1 MTMQR
6 LPTAVRQPAVS
17 LGKPIRRLTEAPKK
31 SSAPN
36 KWYIVRMVAELKS
49 ELELTDRSITL
60 LSALLSFY
68 PKAELE
74 RDGRA
79 GDVSLIVFPSNK
91 QLSLRAHGMAEKTMR
106 RHLQRLLEVGLIA
119 RRDSPNGKRYAQR
132 SLSDDQEMAQA
143 YGFDLSPLLSRVGMF
158 TQMLDEQRANKFKWK
173 MLKEKISIQRREVG
187 EALSAVKDSV
197 LHNLFAELLQPIRT
211 VKSLAELKALSD
223 GLSALL
229 VQFQPEQLTA
239 NEDQTDRHLCDSNT
253 EIIFESDQSVEKE
266 NNQIPMRHGFVD
278 LELVLKTCPDIKI
291 YFPQI
296 RDWEDFVKAAATVR
310 TMLGISDA
318 PWHEAV
324 AVMSPERASVA
335 LAFILQR
342 GEYSSEATRGANSSI
357 VRIRGKPAIRSA
369 GAYLRKLT
377 QEARAG
383 ELDLAHVLASHNRY
397 PSPEYHHKLAG

>member
-6 LPTAVRQPAVS
+6 LPTGARQPAA
-17 LGKPIRRLTEAPKK
+17 LLARPLTHLTEAQKK

-36 KWYIVRMVAELKS
+36 KWHVVRMVAELKS
-49 ELELTDRSITL
+49 ELELTDRSIAL

-74 RDGRA
+74 RDSRA

-132 SLSDDQEMAQA
+132 SLSDDQKMAQA

-187 EALSAVKDSV
+187 EALVAVKDSD
-197 LHNLFAELLQPIRT
+197 LHNRFAELLQPIRS
-211 VKSLAELKALSD
+211 VKSLAEMKVLSD

-229 VQFQPEQLTA
+229 IQIQPQQLTA
-239 NEDQTDRHLCDSNT
+239 NEDQTDRHLCDSKT
-253 EIIFESDQSVEKE
+253 EIIFESDSAEKMRK
-266 NNQIPMRHGFVD
+266 NQNQPQQRFVD
-278 LELVLKTCPDIKI
+278 LKLVLETCPDIKN
-291 YFPQI
+291 YFPDI
-296 RDWEDFVKAAATVR
+296 RNWIDFVKAAATVR
-310 TMLGISDA
+310 NMLGIADA

-335 LAFILQR
+335 LAIILQR
-342 GEYSSEATRGANSSI
+342 CEYSSEATRSLNSSI

-377 QEARAG
+377 QEAKVG
-383 ELDLAHVLASHNRY
+383 ELDLARVLACYGQFTSCEFRV
-397 PSPEYHHKLAG
+397 SS